1 MKVACVQWNVE
12 FREPSRN
19 ADRICGFLPHLASK
33 GVQLAVFPEAFL
45 TGYCVRSRDEA
56 ASIAIPKSH
65 SSLLAIQRASDATGV
80 LVIVGF
86 AEEDGG
92 RLFNTAALFEPGD
105 PPHYFRKAH
114 LPELGLDKHV
124 EAGDDLA
131 VFNTALGKI
140 AVLICFDLRHPEAM
154 RAVALKGAE
163 LVALPT
169 NWPIGADVS
178 ADHTVITRAAEN
190 RVFVAACNR
199 VGSENGFGF
208 IGKSKIVAPSGQV
221 LASAGDSEEVIEAE
235 IDLSE
240 ARNKRH
246 TIIQGEYEMTVFESR
261 RPELYGVI
269 TDKPS
274 HP

>member
-12 FREPSRN
+12 FREPDRN
-19 ADRICGFLPHLASK
+19 SDRICRFLPHLASK
-33 GVQLAVFPEAFL
+33 GVQLAIFPEAFL

-80 LVIVGF
+80 LVIVGY

-92 RLFNTAALFEPGD
+92 RLFNTASLFEPGD
-105 PPHYFRKAH
+105 PPRYFRKAH

-131 VFNTALGKI
+131 VFDTALGKI

-154 RAVALKGAE
+154 RTVALKGAE

-169 NWPIGADVS
+169 NWPIGADGMSTPVTSS
-178 ADHTVITRAAEN
+178 AALRKGDDDGQAPTQMPQLAHRSASTFASSRTT
-190 RVFVAACNR
+190 R
-199 VGSENGFGF
+199 VGCGTM
-208 IGKSKIVAPSGQV
+208 VTA
-221 LASAGDSEEVIEAE
+221 A
-235 IDLSE
+235 
-240 ARNKRH
+240 
-246 TIIQGEYEMTVFESR
+246 
-261 RPELYGVI
+261 
-269 TDKPS
+269 
-274 HP
+274 